1 MLTWSYDEHPSGA
14 TVVRLGHWVVA
25 LIAAIGLAIAKAP
38 VASAQDTVAHFV
50 SVDDL
55 QYMRDGL
62 ITPVHEYVE
71 ITTVADGPDRIEVG
85 YQHIGTSSYWLIT
98 YLAWSLDDL
107 SQMDDPAIFGRL
119 DPMNHRRIGLSG
131 TVSVVG
137 GELAWS
143 AEEQH
148 PAEPFRTVPG
158 GDPRPSPFL
167 AEGTQ
172 ATLDLDG
179 RTVSPASDVITA
191 LGEGF
196 TLTANGREH
205 SYRRADPRR
214 LQLASFLARV
224 TESSVAATRD
234 CMADIAD
241 AYLAGQ
247 PYIFS
252 ETAIADV
259 EERMGDSAG
268 WLLVQEHGAGTAL
281 KHFLDA
287 ALGAQA
293 ALNERLAAEIETF
306 GLLALIQASAHMAV
320 EGLGEDWLN
329 ERDATQR
336 VIEGLHILPGD
347 PRFPDQPANDAL
359 PSLIDES
366 LAAYEADPWSQTG
379 PFVSAR
385 AGDGWVTGVAALI
398 WAECGS

>member
-1 MLTWSYDEHPSGA
+1 MNRIL
-14 TVVRLGHWVVA
+14 HW
-25 LIAAIGLAIAKAP
+25 LAAVTAMIGLASVTGLNAL
-38 VASAQDTVAHFV
+38 AQDTVAHYV

-55 QYMRDGL
+55 QYMRDAL

-71 ITTVADGPDRIEVG
+71 ITTVPDGPDRIEVG
-85 YQHIGTSSYWLIT
+85 YQHIGTSSYWLLT
-98 YLAWSLDDL
+98 YLAWSLDNL

-119 DPMNHRRIGLSG
+119 DAMNQRRIGLSG
-131 TVSVVG
+131 TVSVVDG
-137 GELAWS
+137 GLAWS

-167 AEGTQ
+167 AEGTR
-172 ATLDLDG
+172 ANLDLGG
-179 RTVSPASDVITA
+179 RAVSPASDVITA
-191 LGEGF
+191 LGDGF

-205 SYRRADPRR
+205 SYQRVDPRR
-214 LQLASFLARV
+214 LQLASLLAMV

-234 CMADIAD
+234 CMAEIAD

-247 PYIFS
+247 PYMFS
-252 ETAIADV
+252 DAAIADV
-259 EERMGDSAG
+259 EERMGDNPG
-268 WLLVQEHGAGTAL
+268 WTIVQQRGAGTAL

-293 ALNERLAAEIETF
+293 ALNERLAADIEAF

-347 PRFPDQPANDAL
+347 PRFPDRPANDAL
-359 PSLIDES
+359 PSLIEES

-385 AGDGWVTGVAALI
+385 AGDGWVSSVAALI

>member
-1 MLTWSYDEHPSGA
+1 MAVRRTSYAG
-14 TVVRLGHWVVA
+14 TMMVWFRHWVVA
-25 LIAAIGLAIAKAP
+25 LVLAIAAAP
-38 VASAQDTVAHFV
+38 SATAQDTVTHYV

-55 QYMRDGL
+55 QYIQDGL

-71 ITTVADGPDRIEVG
+71 IARIPDGPDRIEVG
-85 YQHIGTSSYWLIT
+85 YQHIGTSSYWLLT

-119 DPMNHRRIGLSG
+119 DTMNQRRIGLSG
-131 TVSVVG
+131 TVSVAD

-172 ATLDLDG
+172 AALDLDG
-179 RTVSPASDVITA
+179 RAVSPDSDVITA
-191 LGEGF
+191 LGDGF

-205 SYRRADPRR
+205 SYQRVDPRR
-214 LQLASFLARV
+214 LQLANFLAMV

-259 EERMGDSAG
+259 EERIGDSPG
-268 WLLVQEHGAGTAL
+268 WLLVRQRGAGTAL

-347 PRFPDQPANDAL
+347 PRFPDQPVNDAL
-359 PSLIDES
+359 PILIEES

-379 PFVSAR
+379 PYVSAR
-385 AGDGWVTGVAALI
+385 MGGGWVSAVAALI